1 LRFKNQNL
9 EITLK
14 ATLLFNSQLLTSLAL
29 TSAIYSDPNFGS
41 INKLE
46 QPMVVN
52 VVATN
57 NVEIDFFIIT
67 RSLSQVNIDYT
78 SLYEWLN
85 M

>member
-1 LRFKNQNL
+1 
-9 EITLK
+9 
-14 ATLLFNSQLLTSLAL
+14 
-29 TSAIYSDPNFGS
+29 
-41 INKLE
+41 
-46 QPMVVN
+46 MVVN